1 MKQLQGSI
9 DIACALFGHENDKVG
24 LFDDIGIFIVQNRV
38 SQGLLVEFN
47 ESAKSWTMEA

>member
-9 DIACALFGHENDKVG
+9 DIASALYGHENDEVG

-47 ESAKSWTMEA
+47 ESTKNWTLEA